1 MDAFKQLR
9 IIYWAMVSGQVVYF
23 IVSLL
28 LIQDEAIV
36 LDRDYNDIWGL
47 VIPIIVVIMV
57 VSSKLFYNYMVN
69 SGLEKSLEAQKIKT
83 YKTSNVIKFALLEGA
98 NLLSV
103 TFYLL
108 TGDFLYAG
116 MFIIVLGIFLL
127 NIPGKEKFMIEFE
140 LSSVEK

>member
-1 MDAFKQLR
+1 MT
-9 IIYWAMVSGQVVYF
+9 GQVFYF

-36 LDRDYNDIWGL
+36 LNRDYNDIWGL

-57 VSSKLFYNYMVN
+57 VSSKLFYNYLIN
-69 SGLEKSLEAQKIKT
+69 SKLEDFTEEEKLKT
-83 YKTSNVIKFALLEGA
+83 YKKSNIIKSALLEGA

-108 TGDFLYAG
+108 TGDFLYVG

-127 NIPGKEKFMIEFE
+127 NFPGKEKFMIEFE
-140 LSSVEK
+140 LSSIDK

>member
-28 LIQDEAIV
+28 LIQDEAIE

>member
-1 MDAFKQLR
+1 MDTFKRLK
-9 IIYWAMVSGQVVYF
+9 IIYSAMVSGQVVYF
-23 IVSLL
+23 IISLL
-28 LIQDEAIV
+28 LIQDEAVV
-36 LDRDYNDIWGL
+36 LNRDYNDIWGL
-47 VIPIIVVIMV
+47 VVPVIVVIMV

-69 SGLEKSLEAQKIKT
+69 SSLEKSSEAQKIKT
-83 YKTSNVIKFALLEGA
+83 YKTGNIIKFALLEGA

-127 NIPGKEKFMIEFE
+127 NIPGKEKFRMEFE
-140 LSSVEK
+140 LTSVDK

>member
-83 YKTSNVIKFALLEGA
+83 YKTSNIIKFALLEGA